1 MMAIR
6 DKVMDLQLR
15 YAHAIDEDALE
26 QWPGFFTYDCRYRV
40 IPRENHA
47 RGLPACL
54 IDCTGQPM
62 LRDRVASLRS
72 ANIYNIHFDRH
83 LMSPPL
89 VETGTDP
96 DTATARTQFLVLQS
110 DQSGVSKVFATG
122 VYLDVIDLGTDT
134 ALFRERAVIL
144 DTYGVLEL
152 LATPI

>member
-1 MMAIR
+1 MSAR
-6 DKVMDLQLR
+6 EQVMDLQLR
-15 YAHAIDEDALE
+15 CAHALDDDQLE
-26 QWPGFFTYDCRYRV
+26 QWPGFFTEAGRYRV

-54 IDCTGQPM
+54 IDCAGQAM
-62 LRDRVASLRS
+62 LQDRVTSLRR

-89 VETGTDP
+89 VEAGEAPGT
-96 DTATARTQFLVLQS
+96 ARARTQFLLLQS
-110 DQSGVSKVFATG
+110 DQSGVTKPFATG
-122 VYLDVIDLGTDT
+122 VYLDLIDLSGEQ
-134 ALFRERAVIL
+134 ARFIERSVVL